1 MEEIMNWLESLVPEG
16 FSMISYFTAVGLAI
30 GTFVILAILGR
41 ALFGRKSTLNQSI
54 SAAIGILFIYALT
67 IVAHSMGLKMHDLL
81 APLPFVTLSG
91 ENLLIFNFAAAEYT
105 AICGE
110 VLNMI
115 ILAFLVNL
123 ISNPMPNGKNLFTWL
138 FFRAVSVAGA
148 TILYAVATNLITA
161 FVPEGL
167 LTYAPVVLLAILLLM
182 LATGA
187 LKIVVGALMATVN
200 PLIAFLYTFFFAN
213 MIGKQITKA
222 VLTTGIIALLV
233 YGLNYCGIA
242 SVFIGAAA
250 LAAYIPLLIILLIL
264 WYIIGK
270 LL

>member
-1 MEEIMNWLESLVPEG
+1 MEEIMKWLETLVPEG
-16 FSMISYFTAVGLAI
+16 FSMTNYFMAI
-30 GTFVILAILGR
+30 GLVVGALVVLSVIGR
-41 ALFGRKSTLNQSI
+41 VLFGKKSTLNQSI
-54 SAAIGILFIYALT
+54 SGAIGILFIYALT

-81 APLPFVTLSG
+81 APLPFVTISG
-91 ENLLIFNFAAAEYT
+91 DQLGIFNFAAADYT

-123 ISNPMPNGKNLFTWL
+123 ISTPMPQGKNLFTWL

-187 LKIVVGALMATVN
+187 LKIIVGALMATVN

-213 MIGKQITKA
+213 IIGKQITKA
-222 VLTTGIIALLV
+222 ILTTGIIAALV
-233 YGLNYCGIA
+233 YGLNYCGIV

-250 LAAYIPLLIILLIL
+250 LAAYIPLLLILLAL
-264 WYIIGK
+264 WFIVGK

>member
-1 MEEIMNWLESLVPEG
+1 MEEIMKWLETLVPEG
-16 FSMISYFTAVGLAI
+16 FSMQNYFIAI
-30 GTFVILAILGR
+30 GLVVGALVVLAVIGR
-41 ALFGRKSTLNQSI
+41 VLFGKKSTLNQSI
-54 SAAIGILFIYALT
+54 SGAIGILFIYALT
-67 IVAHSMGLKMHDLL
+67 IVAHSLGLKMYDLL
-81 APLPFVTLSG
+81 APLPFVTISADQLG
-91 ENLLIFNFAAAEYT
+91 IFNFATADYT
-105 AICGE
+105 AVCGE

-123 ISNPMPNGKNLFTWL
+123 ISNPMPKGKNLFTWL
-138 FFRAVSVAGA
+138 FFRAVSVAAA

-187 LKIVVGALMATVN
+187 LKILVGALMATVN

-213 MIGKQITKA
+213 IIGKQITKSIF
-222 VLTTGIIALLV
+222 TTGILAALV
-233 YGLNYCGIA
+233 YGLNYCGIS

-250 LAAYIPLLIILLIL
+250 LAAYIPLLLILLTL
-264 WYIIGK
+264 WFIIGK

>member
-1 MEEIMNWLESLVPEG
+1 MEDIMKWLESLVPKG
-16 FSMISYFTAVGLAI
+16 FSMANYFMAI
-30 GTFVILAILGR
+30 GLVVGAAVVLAGIGR
-41 ALFGRKSTLNQSI
+41 LLFGKKSTLNQSI

-67 IVAHSMGLKMHDLL
+67 IVAHSLGLKMHDLL
-81 APLPFVTLSG
+81 APLPFVALNG
-91 ENLLIFNFAAAEYT
+91 ENLLIFNFAAADYT
-105 AICGE
+105 AVCGE

-123 ISNPMPNGKNLFTWL
+123 ISNPMPKGKNLFTWL
-138 FFRAVSVAGA
+138 FFRTVSVSGA

-167 LTYAPVVLLAILLLM
+167 LTYSPVVLLAILLLM

-187 LKIVVGALMATVN
+187 LKLVVGALMATVN

-213 MIGKQITKA
+213 IIGKQITKA
-222 VLTTGIIALLV
+222 ILTTGIIAALV
-233 YGLNYCGIA
+233 YGLNYCGIV
-242 SVFIGAAA
+242 SIFIGASA
-250 LAAYIPLLIILLIL
+250 LTAYIPLLIILLAL
-264 WYIIGK
+264 WFIVGK